1 MDKTH
6 LVNPQLEGDPFL
18 LEAGDT
24 GVLLLHGLT
33 ATPAEVRRLGRNLHR
48 AGFTVSGPL
57 LPGHG
62 ETPAALNR
70 VRWQDWFQTAEHAYA
85 ELAARC
91 KRVFV
96 GGEST
101 GALLALLLA
110 ARHPEAAGVLAY
122 APALDLN
129 APRWQKLL
137 LPLMALFVPSIPKGD
152 LDGNTTWQG
161 YRVNP
166 LKGVYQLSRLQA
178 AVRRELP
185 QVTQPLLVVQGRRDQ
200 TIDQR
205 SAERV
210 YLGVKSTDKALIY
223 MEKSGHCVLLDD
235 ELPQVTL
242 QTLNF
247 LYKFK

>member
-6 LVNPQLEGDPFL
+6 LINPQLKGEPFL
-18 LEAGDT
+18 LEAGST
-24 GVLLLHGLT
+24 GVLLMHGLT
-33 ATPAEVRRLGRNLHR
+33 ATPAEVARLGRNLHR

-57 LPGHG
+57 LPGHAQ
-62 ETPAALNR
+62 TPAALNR
-70 VRWQDWFQTAEHAYA
+70 VRWQDWAETAESAYA
-85 ELAARC
+85 GLVQRC

-129 APRWQKLL
+129 APAWQKMA
-137 LPLMALFVPSIPKGD
+137 LPLLSLFVPSLPKTD
-152 LDGNTTWQG
+152 LEGNTTWQG
-161 YRVNP
+161 YPVNP
-166 LKGVYQLSRLQA
+166 LKAVVQLGRLQA
-178 AVRRELP
+178 VVRRALP
-185 QVTQPLLVVQGRRDQ
+185 QVTQPLLAVQGRLDA
-200 TIDQR
+200 TIDRR

-210 YLGVKSTDKALIY
+210 YLGVKSTEKALIY
-223 MEKSGHCVLLDD
+223 MDKSGHCVLLDE

-242 QTLNF
+242 ATLNF
-247 LYKFK
+247 LYRYQ

>member
-6 LVNPQLEGDPFL
+6 LINPQLEGDPFL
-18 LEAGDT
+18 LAGGST
-24 GVLLLHGLT
+24 GVLLMHGLT
-33 ATPAEVRRLGRNLHR
+33 ATPAEVTRLGRNLHR

-62 ETPAALNR
+62 QTPAALNR
-70 VRWQDWFQTAEHAYA
+70 VRWQDWYQTAESAYT
-85 ELAARC
+85 ELAGRC

-110 ARHPEAAGVLAY
+110 ARHPEVAGVLAY

-129 APRWQKLL
+129 IPPLQKLA
-137 LPLMALFVPSIPKGD
+137 LPLLSLFVPSLPKTD
-152 LDGNTTWQG
+152 LEGNTTWQG

-166 LKGVYQLSRLQA
+166 LKGVIQLLRLQG
-178 AVRRELP
+178 VTRRELP
-185 QVTQPLLVVQGRRDQ
+185 RVTQPLLVVQGRLDA

-210 YLGVKSTDKALIY
+210 YLGARSPDKALIY
-223 MEKSGHCVLLDD
+223 MEKSGHCVLLDP

-242 QTLNF
+242 ATLNF
-247 LYKFK
+247 LYKVQ